1 MKRIYKILIVIAAL
15 GLAFVVTHL
24 HIISTYPVDV
34 GVGEVKTVTIP
45 RGTNFANVAK
55 KLKDAGLIRDVDD
68 FLLVARLMRATT
80 KAKAGEYELKTSMGA
95 REIINALERGEVMN
109 HPVTIPEGYNLA
121 EIAGALVKAGII
133 DEPTRFVELAKDSAT
148 AASLGIE
155 SITVEGFLFPD
166 TYNFTRD
173 MDGKEVISAMVERF
187 KAVYYPGLDTRAKA
201 RGMNTLEVVTLA
213 SIIEKETG
221 AGHERPLI
229 SAVFH
234 NRLAKKI
241 RLQSDP
247 TVIYGIKDFDGNL
260 TKKHLQ
266 TRAPYNTYRVGGL
279 PPTPIASPGRA
290 SLEAAIEPA
299 KADYIYFV
307 SRNDGTHH
315 FSTTL
320 REHINAVNKY
330 QKRGR

>member
-1 MKRIYKILIVIAAL
+1 MKRVYKILIVIAAL
-15 GLAFVVTHL
+15 GLAFVVVHL
-24 HIISTYPVDV
+24 HIIFTYPMDV
-34 GVGEVKTVTIP
+34 GEGEVRTVTIP
-45 RGTNFANVAK
+45 RGTTFLNVAN
-55 KLKDAGLIRDVDD
+55 KLKGAGLIRDVDD

-95 REIINALERGEVMN
+95 SELINALARGEVMN
-109 HPVTIPEGYNLA
+109 HPVTIPEGYSIV
-121 EIAGALVKAGII
+121 EIARTLKSAGII
-133 DEPTRFVELAKDSAT
+133 EELTRFIELAKDGEL

-155 SITVEGFLFPD
+155 SLTVEGFLFPD
-166 TYNFTRD
+166 TYNFTRE
-173 MDGKEVISAMVERF
+173 MDGKEVISAMVKRF
-187 KAVYYPGLDTRAKA
+187 KAVYYPGLDSRAKA
-201 RGMNTLEVVTLA
+201 KGMSTLEVVTLA

-299 KADYIYFV
+299 KVEYIYFV